1 MSSINVGRVIIG
13 GLVTGLILNVGEFV
27 LNGIILAKDM
37 QEFFRRCG
45 FPTDPDTSFMVI
57 AISITFVLGIVI
69 VLGYAAIRPRFGAGP
84 KTAIIAALFAWFGIY
99 LYQNVIA
106 FGLGI
111 VPPRLVMIALAW
123 GLVEYILATVAGA
136 ALYKEA

>member
-1 MSSINVGRVIIG
+1 MSSINVGRVILG

-45 FPTDPDTSFMVI
+45 FPPDPGPSFMVI

-84 KTAIIAALFAWFGIY
+84 KTAIIAALFAWFGVY
-99 LYQNVIA
+99 LYQNTIA
-106 FGLGI
+106 LGLGI
-111 VPPRLVMIALAW
+111 VPLRLVGIALAW
-123 GLVEYILATVAGA
+123 GLVEYILATLAGA
-136 ALYKEA
+136 ALYKET